1 MAFQKVPAG
10 NGLQWITE
18 AVNLIMKNPAPFL
31 LMGLVIAVIGMI
43 PILGGLALLVLGP
56 ALYGGIMYAANE
68 QQAGRKADF
77 QHLFEAFKQEGKLMK
92 MIVLCLPSVAAGVL
106 IVVLVFMLVGGVMM
120 SGGMSSSPEAAVM
133 AALAASSVIL
143 LPVLIFVGLAVF
155 ALTFFATPRV
165 MLDGAEPMD
174 AMKDSVRAVLANIGP
189 ALVYCIVMIV
199 AAGLALVILTFIPII
214 GPLLWTVVLV
224 PVMSVAGYIAL
235 RQVYRHDITREIP
248 PATPPS
254 VEL

>member
-10 NGLQWITE
+10 NGVQWITE
-18 AVNLIMKNPAPFL
+18 SVNLILKNPAPFA
-31 LMGLVIAVIGMI
+31 LMGLVIAVIGLI

-77 QHLFEAFKQEGKLMK
+77 QHLFEAFKQDGKLMK
-92 MIVLCLPSVAAGVL
+92 MIVLCLPSVAAGVIL
-106 IVVLVFMLVGGVMM
+106 LALVFVMVGGVIM

-143 LPVLIFVGLAVF
+143 LPVLIIVGLAVF

-174 AMKDSVRAVLANIGP
+174 AMKDSVRATLANIGP
-189 ALVYCIVMIV
+189 ALLYCIVMMLV
-199 AAGLALVILTFIPII
+199 AGISFVVLSFIPVL
-214 GPLLWTVVLV
+214 GHLVWTVLLV
-224 PVMSVAGYIAL
+224 PVMAVAGYVAT

-254 VEL
+254 IEL

>member
-18 AVNLIMKNPAPFL
+18 SVNLIMKNPAPFL

-92 MIVLCLPSVAAGVL
+92 MIVLCLPSVAAGV
-106 IVVLVFMLVGGVMM
+106 IMVVLIFVLVGGVVM
-120 SGGMSSSPEAAVM
+120 SGGMSSSPEAAIM
-133 AALAASSVIL
+133 TALVASSAIL
-143 LPVLIFVGLAVF
+143 LPVLILVGLAVF

-174 AMKDSVRAVLANIGP
+174 AMKDSVSAVLANIGP
-189 ALVYCIVMIV
+189 ALLYCVVMIV
-199 AAGLALVILTFIPII
+199 VAGVSLVVLSFIPIL
-214 GPLLWTVVLV
+214 GQLVWTVVLV
-224 PVMSVAGYIAL
+224 PLMSVAGYIAM